1 MIATTHILKLSS
13 AAEWRNWLSK
23 HHESTATVWVAVSRK
38 NAPTF
43 TLSQNE
49 AVLEAL
55 CYGWIDGTA
64 RPLNEHYFLQSFSR
78 RKPKSVWSK
87 INKERVKQFIKDGR
101 MAQPGLDSIT
111 VAKSNGYW
119 SILDDVEALIIPT
132 DLATELKKDKA
143 TAAYFEGLARSNKK
157 QLLQLIVLAQRPET
171 RAKRLLE
178 VVTAAQQGQ
187 KPARFS

>member
-1 MIATTHILKLSS
+1 
-13 AAEWRNWLSK
+13 
-23 HHESTATVWVAVSRK
+23 
-38 NAPTF
+38 
-43 TLSQNE
+43 
-49 AVLEAL
+49 
-55 CYGWIDGTA
+55 
-64 RPLNEHYFLQSFSR
+64 
-78 RKPKSVWSK
+78 
-87 INKERVKQFIKDGR
+87 
-101 MAQPGLDSIT
+101 MAQPGLDSIA